1 LEPSDNLKFGILE
14 FSNGTSQRDLKLLD
28 HSFSL
33 LATVNMEADC
43 KDSTTMATK
52 SKNITDMNAL
62 FEALSA
68 KLTSETTKISQ
79 DFQSVA
85 EAHNNF
91 KQEVRNNIDEL
102 RNMIL
107 NSSHSS
113 CQPDASSSV
122 VPEPP
127 SLQHSASTTTAANSQ
142 VPLVMSADFM
152 SAQDIQSKMMMM
164 MTESFTKLSTAFTEG
179 KHENKSEWPKFSGD
193 AKKFRSWYRGIM
205 TQLSLPPWVELY
217 DSTRHD
223 IVVFTSN
230 SVLW

>member
-28 HSFSL
+28 HNFSL
-33 LATVNMEADC
+33 SATVNMEADC

-91 KQEVRNNIDEL
+91 KQEVRNEIDEL
-102 RNMIL
+102 
-107 NSSHSS
+107 
-113 CQPDASSSV
+113 
-122 VPEPP
+122 
-127 SLQHSASTTTAANSQ
+127 
-142 VPLVMSADFM
+142 
-152 SAQDIQSKMMMM
+152 
-164 MTESFTKLSTAFTEG
+164 
-179 KHENKSEWPKFSGD
+179 
-193 AKKFRSWYRGIM
+193 
-205 TQLSLPPWVELY
+205 
-217 DSTRHD
+217 
-223 IVVFTSN
+223 
-230 SVLW
+230 